1 MNMSRSLD
9 EHLPV
14 CSDDLLTL
22 HDQSDGLHAGVGE
35 GGVASKLG
43 LALDTVLETVQDVQ
57 AVLGND
63 LAHGLE
69 G

>member
-14 CSDDLLTL
+14 CGDDLLTL

-35 GGVASKLG
+35 DIVSGKLG
-43 LALDTVLETVQDVQ
+43 
-57 AVLGND
+57 
-63 LAHGLE
+63 
-69 G
+69 